1 MTSAPCTVVLKN
13 VLLNFDSKL
22 ATGIL
27 NRHKHFVRFTHCVE
41 SDIKFE
47 LRDAKLNTR
56 KSNLLIHWRIQ
67 TQTLLVFRRRL
78 GRIVIRSCSAKM
90 L

>member
-1 MTSAPCTVVLKN
+1 MLERINYTTIMEKKINEIVFLEN

-22 ATGIL
+22 AIGIL
-27 NRHKHFVRFTHCVE
+27 NGHKHFVRFTHCVE

-56 KSNLLIHWRIQ
+56 KSNLLISREFLLRIFFF
-67 TQTLLVFRRRL
+67 LF
-78 GRIVIRSCSAKM
+78 
-90 L
+90 

>member
-1 MTSAPCTVVLKN
+1 MLERINYTTIMGKKINEIVFLEN

-56 KSNLLIHWRIQ
+56 KSNLLISREFLLRIFFF
-67 TQTLLVFRRRL
+67 LF
-78 GRIVIRSCSAKM
+78 
-90 L
+90 

>member
-1 MTSAPCTVVLKN
+1 MLERINYTTIMEKKINEIVFLEN

-56 KSNLLIHWRIQ
+56 KSNLLISREFLLRIFFF
-67 TQTLLVFRRRL
+67 LF
-78 GRIVIRSCSAKM
+78 
-90 L
+90 